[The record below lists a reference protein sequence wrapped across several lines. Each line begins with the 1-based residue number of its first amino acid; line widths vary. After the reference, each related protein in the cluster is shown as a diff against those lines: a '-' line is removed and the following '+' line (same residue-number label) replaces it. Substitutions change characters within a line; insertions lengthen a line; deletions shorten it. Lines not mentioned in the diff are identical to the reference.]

1 MSLDTSFVALQYPE
15 GTNIIFGQSHFIK
28 TVEDLYEILV
38 GSVPGIQF
46 GVAFCEASGPCLIRA
61 EGTNDE
67 LKAIAIQN
75 AMTVSAGHT
84 FIIVLKDAFP
94 INVLQQVKACPE
106 VCRIFCAT
114 ANPVQVVIAETTQG
128 RGVLGVIDGAKP
140 QGVEDA
146 QEAAT
151 RHTFLRTIG
160 YKR

>member
-15 GTNIIFGQSHFIK
+15 GTNIIFSQSHFIK